1 LIKAA
6 MADLIQLWQNFLL
19 VTLRTGCLL
28 YFCPPWNSRLLP
40 GTIKVFSI
48 LGLSL
53 ALTPVVSPFLP
64 PFPDNW
70 TAGVTLVMR
79 EFLIG
84 LGFGL
89 VFRFLF
95 AGIQMAGDLVAV
107 QMGFG
112 MATLFD
118 PQTQA
123 QNTYLA
129 ELLVLMATLIFLT
142 MNGHHALLLLLT
154 QSFQEVPLA
163 AGIHLPKT
171 LFACVPYLGTLM
183 CNLTVQLL
191 APVLALLF
199 LTQLDLGL
207 VARAVP
213 QIQVMFVSLPLTI
226 GLGLFFFSLTLMVT
240 GPVLVDQFVALKIPL
255 DQILKAW
262 KN

>member
-1 LIKAA
+1 MTELI
-6 MADLIQLWQNFLL
+6 ILWQNFLL
-19 VTLRTGCLL
+19 VTLRTSCLL
-28 YFCPPWNSRLLP
+28 IFCPPWDSRLIPVQVRL
-40 GTIKVFSI
+40 FSI

-53 ALTPVVSPFLP
+53 ALTPVVSSSLP
-64 PFPDNW
+64 PFPATW
-70 TAGVTLVMR
+70 SAGVLLVLR

-95 AGIQMAGDLVAV
+95 AGIRMAGNLVAI

-112 MATLFD
+112 MATLID

-123 QNTYLA
+123 QNTFLA
-129 ELLVLMATLIFLT
+129 ELLVLFGTLIFLT
-142 MNGHHALLLLLT
+142 MNGHHVLLRLLV

-163 AGIHLPKT
+163 ADTFLPGS
-171 LFACVPYLGTLM
+171 LFAYIPGLGRLM
-183 CNLTVQLL
+183 YNLALQLL

-199 LTQLDLGL
+199 LTQVSLGL

-213 QIQVMFVSLPLTI
+213 QIQVMIVGFPLTI
-226 GLGLFFFSLTLMVT
+226 ALGLFFLSVTLMVT
-240 GPVLVDQFVALKIPL
+240 GSVMADQFVSLEISL
-255 DQILKAW
+255 TQILTAW